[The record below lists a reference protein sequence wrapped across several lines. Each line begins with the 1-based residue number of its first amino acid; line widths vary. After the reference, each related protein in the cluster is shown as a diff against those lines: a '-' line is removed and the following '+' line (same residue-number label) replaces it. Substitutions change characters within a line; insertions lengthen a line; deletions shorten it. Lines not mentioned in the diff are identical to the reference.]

1 MTYLIKCVL
10 LFGIVS
16 CALAVP
22 TRIFSAN
29 DEWRHFSTFQSIY
42 RKKYQ
47 TFEEFQYRFET
58 FCTNMKT
65 ILIHNSN
72 ESSTFKMSINQFAD
86 MTHDEFTNWRQTG
99 YIKSTKSTNDTNT
112 KKGSKLKLSKNKNK
126 NTTCIPFNGTST
138 IVVTGSGNSAT
149 KIKLL
154 PSAVDWRTK
163 AAVTPV
169 KDQGQCGSCWSFS
182 STGAMEGAWAIAKGE
197 LVSLSEQQ
205 LMDCSRKYGN
215 QGCNGGDMDPSFI
228 YAIQSGGLCKESDYA
243 YQGID
248 VFTCKKCKPVA
259 QFTKC
264 ADVTPNNQLALKEA
278 VSIGPVAVAIDANSK
293 LFQFYSSGV
302 ITDAT
307 CGTTLDHG
315 VLAIGYGEDNGIK
328 YWLVKNSWSDS
339 WGDKGYVKIA
349 RSDGVNDSGVC
360 GIAIDPSFP
369 IV

>member
-1 MTYLIKCVL
+1 MTSLLKCI
-10 LFGIVS
+10 LFLGLVS
-16 CALAVP
+16 FAVP
-22 TRIFSAN
+22 NHIFSAN

-42 RKKYQ
+42 KKKYQ

-58 FCTNMKT
+58 FCTNIKT
-65 ILIHNSN
+65 IIMHNSN
-72 ESSTFKMSINQFAD
+72 ESNTFKMSINQFAD
-86 MTHDEFTNWRQTG
+86 MTHDEFTNWRRTG
-99 YIKSTKSTNDTNT
+99 YKNIKNNKNNKSYSV
-112 KKGSKLKLSKNKNK
+112 KKGRLSAEM
-126 NTTCIPFNGTST
+126 CVPFNGTIFT
-138 IVVTGSGNSAT
+138 DAT
-149 KIKLL
+149 KMKLL

-197 LVSLSEQQ
+197 LVNLSEQQ

-228 YAIQSGGLCKESDYA
+228 YAIQNGGLCKESDYS
-243 YQGID
+243 YQAVD
-248 VFTCKKCKPVA
+248 SFTCKKCKPVS

-278 VSIGPVAVAIDANSK
+278 VSIGPVSVAIDANSK
-293 LFQFYSSGV
+293 LFQFYSSGI
-302 ITDAT
+302 ITDTT

-315 VLAIGYGEDNGIK
+315 VLTIGYGDDSGIK

-349 RSDGVNDSGVC
+349 RSENINDTGIC
-360 GIAIDPSFP
+360 GIAMDPSFP

>member
-1 MTYLIKCVL
+1 MTSLLKCI
-10 LFGIVS
+10 LFLGLVS
-16 CALAVP
+16 FAVP
-22 TRIFSAN
+22 NHIFSAN

-42 RKKYQ
+42 KKKYQ

-58 FCTNMKT
+58 FCTNIKT
-65 ILIHNSN
+65 ILMHNSN
-72 ESSTFKMSINQFAD
+72 ESNTFKMSVNQFAD
-86 MTHDEFTNWRQTG
+86 MTHDEFTNWRRTG
-99 YIKSTKSTNDTNT
+99 YKNVQNNKNNKNNKKNKSYSV
-112 KKGSKLKLSKNKNK
+112 KKGRLSAE
-126 NTTCIPFNGTST
+126 TCVPFNGTF
-138 IVVTGSGNSAT
+138 VTDAT
-149 KIKLL
+149 KMKLL

-197 LVSLSEQQ
+197 LVNLSEQQ

-228 YAIQSGGLCKESDYA
+228 YAIQSGGMCKESDYS
-243 YQGID
+243 YQAVD
-248 VFTCKKCKPVA
+248 SFTCKKCKPVA

-278 VSIGPVAVAIDANSK
+278 VSIGPVSVAIDANSK

-315 VLAIGYGEDNGIK
+315 VLTVGYGDDNEIK

-349 RSDGVNDSGVC
+349 RSESINDAGIC
-360 GIAIDPSFP
+360 GIAMDPSFP